1 MHPPPFDRLETC
13 YDGLRRPGRREE
25 AAALDLGQGITV
37 FPPPWTE
44 EAHRDLAATSRRAVA
59 MREVLGVAAD
69 SARQL
74 GPADRGFLGEV

>member
-1 MHPPPFDRLETC
+1 MHPPSFGRLETC
-13 YDGLRRPGRREE
+13 YDGLRRPGRRE

-44 EAHRDLAATSRRAVA
+44 EAHRDLAATSRRPVA

-74 GPADRGFLGEV
+74 GAADRGFLGEV